1 MPSSHLLLVHQH
13 LLCCLLLELGASP
26 QMSRRSG
33 LRDTQS
39 PSARVVSSGTST
51 LFTLT
56 TLAPFCDLLSSLSIS
71 SLPCITSITAPTFS
85 PSPVHYITHRYCRC
99 SHPGCTGSNKG
110 NHSMSLKQASM
121 KHTICSV

>member
-1 MPSSHLLLVHQH
+1 MPGSHLLLVHRH
-13 LLCCLLLELGASP
+13 LLCCLLLKLGASP

-56 TLAPFCDLLSSLSIS
+56 TLAPFFDLLSSLSIS
-71 SLPCITSITAPTFS
+71 SLSCITSITAPTFS
-85 PSPVHYITHRYCRC
+85 PSPVHFITHRYCRY
-99 SHPGCTGSNKG
+99 SQGGCTGSHKG
-110 NHSMSLKQASM
+110 DHSMRLKRAIM